1 MIVALSARM
10 PELASLEI
18 LLAVARTGSLSA
30 AAREV
35 GLTQQAVSARMAALE
50 TQTSVRLATRTTR
63 GAELTA
69 AGTVVVQWADRL
81 LHVAHEV
88 DAGLAS
94 LRDDSRSRIRVSA
107 SLTIAE
113 QLLPSWLVSLQA
125 DAVRRGETPVQVVLT
140 ATNSDHVIEQV
151 RGGAADLGFVEGP
164 GAPRGL
170 RSRVVAHDELVVVVP
185 PEHRWTRRPSAVSAA
200 ELRDTPLVT
209 RELGSGT
216 REFLTAAL
224 RRTLGDTI
232 EPASP
237 ALELSTAASVRAA
250 VLAGA
255 APAVLSRLA
264 VADDLRAGR
273 LRRIVVAGLDLRRDL
288 RAVWMGAG
296 TPPAGAVRIL
306 LSHIGALTHD
316 E

>member
-1 MIVALSARM
+1 M

-30 AAREV
+30 AARQA
-35 GLTQQAVSARMAALE
+35 GLTQQAVSARLAAME
-50 TQTSVRLATRTTR
+50 AQTGVRLATRTTR
-63 GAELTA
+63 GAQLTA
-69 AGTVVVQWADRL
+69 AGVVVVQWADRL
-81 LHVAHEV
+81 LQVAHEV

-94 LRDDSRSRIRVSA
+94 LRDDSHSRIQVSA

-125 DAVRRGETPVQVVLT
+125 DAVRRGATPVQVVLT
-140 ATNSDHVIEQV
+140 ATNSDHVLEHV
-151 RGGAADLGFVEGP
+151 RSGDADLGFVEGP
-164 GAPRGL
+164 GVPRGL

-185 PEHRWTRRPSAVSAA
+185 PGHRWTRRREPVTVA
-200 ELRDTPLVT
+200 ELCDTPLVT

-224 RRTLGDTI
+224 RRALG
-232 EPASP
+232 PAVRPAEP
-237 ALELSTAASVRAA
+237 ALELSTAAAVRAA

-255 APAVLSRLA
+255 APAVVSRLA

-273 LRRIVVAGLDLRRDL
+273 LRRIIVPGLDLRRDL
-288 RAVWMGAG
+288 RAVWLGSS
-296 TPPAGAVRIL
+296 TPPAGAVRGL
-306 LSHIGALTHD
+306 LSHIGAVTSD
-316 E
+316 R

>member
-1 MIVALSARM
+1 M
-10 PELASLEI
+10 PDLASLEI

-30 AAREV
+30 AAREA
-35 GLTQQAVSARMAALE
+35 GLTQQAVSARMAAME
-50 TQTSVRLATRTTR
+50 SQTGVRLATRTTR
-63 GAELTA
+63 GAELTEP
-69 AGTVVVQWADRL
+69 GVVVVQWADRL
-81 LHVAHEV
+81 LRVAHEV

-140 ATNSDHVIEQV
+140 ATNSDHVLEQV
-151 RGGAADLGFVEGP
+151 RSGAADLGFVEGP
-164 GAPRGL
+164 GTPRGL

-185 PEHRWTRRPSAVSAA
+185 PGHRWTRRPTEVGAA
-200 ELRDTPLVT
+200 ELAETPLVT

-224 RRTLGDTI
+224 RRALGATI
-232 EPASP
+232 HPAAP
-237 ALELSTAASVRAA
+237 ALELSTAAAVRAA

-273 LRRIVVAGLDLRRDL
+273 LHRIIVPGLNLRRDL
-288 RAVWMGAG
+288 RAVWQGPPA
-296 TPPAGAVRIL
+296 PPAGAVRIL
-306 LSHIGALTHD
+306 LGHIGVVAR
-316 E
+316 EE